1 MNKFKQHSK
10 QAGLIVGLFFLTLI
24 FQACGSDPV
33 IASVDDLELTEN
45 DAYVLMK
52 HSGLDPENKKQRS
65 EFIDDWVNSR
75 LYLEEISS
83 TFPDEWNLIRLR
95 SESFSA
101 DLAKYYLEEQLIS
114 KELDTIVGDEEVMKY
129 YNEHSDEFVL
139 QDYLVRGLY
148 LKIPKEADFKSKKI
162 NYYYLLKNDKDLVQV
177 DSYAKLYAQN
187 YYYNDSSWIYFN
199 ELVKDVPLR
208 KYNRDNIVLNRSKT
222 YFSDDEFTY
231 FINIIDFKLKD
242 EAPPIEFLQE
252 EIREIIIAHRL
263 QDLKEKKELNYLN
276 ELKEKHEVTINH

>member
-1 MNKFKQHSK
+1 M
-10 QAGLIVGLFFLTLI
+10 IVGLFFLTLI

-33 IASVDDLELTEN
+33 IASVDDLDLTEN

-75 LYLEEISS
+75 LYLEEIKS